1 MKAIYINDI
10 DQHPYLVEKED
21 GRDTLSFL
29 QDLVEGY
36 VEAVSLSNKTDI
48 WVNEEGLYRSDFT
61 LNTFASLLAGEGY
74 NLVGPAVMTGVTSN
88 GETTGVSDLFVEM
101 VTEVHGPKTYSAEEV
116 VTIRHH
122 QVDEL
127 RKRGEMV

>member
-10 DQHPYLVEKED
+10 DQRPYLVEKEE
-21 GRDTLSFL
+21 GRTTLSFL

-36 VEAVSLSNKTDI
+36 IESVSLTRKTDL
-48 WVNEEGLYRSDFT
+48 WLNEEGLYRSDFT

-74 NLVGPAVMTGVTSN
+74 KLVGPAVLTGVTPG
-88 GETTGVSDLFVEM
+88 GETVQVDDYFINAT
-101 VTEVHGPKTYSAEEV
+101 TEAWGDKTYTVEEV
-116 VTIRHH
+116 VTIRQN

-127 RKRGEMV
+127 RERGELA